1 MTFLSY
7 MPISIWEISGIKM
20 ITGLPRDMCSPTGV
34 HQGAFVP
41 QQLQLAI
48 HNMLGG
54 MTAQVHKL

>member
-1 MTFLSY
+1 
-7 MPISIWEISGIKM
+7 M

-54 MTAQVHKL
+54 MTAQAHKLWNEIKNKSK